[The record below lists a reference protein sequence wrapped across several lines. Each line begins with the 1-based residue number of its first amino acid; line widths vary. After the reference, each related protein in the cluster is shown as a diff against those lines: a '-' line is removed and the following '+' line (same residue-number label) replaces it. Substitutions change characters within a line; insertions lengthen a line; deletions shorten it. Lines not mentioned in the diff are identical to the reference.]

1 MQFNEAEDDHN
12 NKLFCRR
19 VSEGGTVEIGV
30 YRVMYG
36 YRVRAGFIGTLSCI
50 LDWCAGGNWIEVE
63 SLYTMCLH
71 ILESRTEDQSCF
83 SGIPSHS
90 TVKPY
95 RNDHEFLR
103 TVAALIPEE
112 TTGMVMLDSTPI
124 VSNHSALWM

>member
-1 MQFNEAEDDHN
+1 MHFNEAEDDDN

-36 YRVRAGFIGTLSCI
+36 YRVRAGFVGDMSCR
-50 LDWCAGGNWIEVE
+50 LDWCAGANWIEVE
-63 SLYTMCLH
+63 SLYTMCLQ
-71 ILESRTEDQSCF
+71 ILMGREESSSCF
-83 SGIPSHS
+83 ADIPPCS

-103 TVAALIPEE
+103 RVAALIPPESS
-112 TTGMVMLDSTPI
+112 GMVTLDSTPI
-124 VSNHSALWM
+124 VASHSALWM